1 MPLNHRVL
9 CCWEFIALTLLD
21 SEMKERGWWEYESKS
36 RRMEKKE
43 RLVKER
49 HAAAGRHVLLN
60 VSLLK
65 ESSVAGV
72 SGRDHHS
79 ISTTNSN
86 HSYSMCTLMR
96 YILP

>member
-1 MPLNHRVL
+1 
-9 CCWEFIALTLLD
+9 
-21 SEMKERGWWEYESKS
+21 MKERGWWEYESKS